1 MAIFVASAFGMAYA
15 ARLLQAMPAPK
26 GRSEAEEERQRGPNE
41 TTQGKDKTKEVP
53 KYGACTREG
62 TRTGRATALEDTSWN
77 GWERNTIRKR
87 SVGEMQRQTKRT
99 TELTRRV
106 DDASHLATRAG
117 QRVGYVPKH
126 ESDYGGGGAFP
137 EVHVVQYPM
146 GMGKKQ
152 TRKSAGTQAV
162 VPVTAK
168 EDGSVA
174 YDAIVKQGENRGR
187 NVFTDKSALMPKRE
201 LMVPENLQPPS
212 KEELEDDV
220 KATEAALGKVVE
232 AKLAATRPKH
242 IATQSKD
249 PTYIKYTPQGAGGEE
264 GKNTRIIQ
272 MHEMPVDPL
281 EPPKF
286 KYKKVPKGTGDA
298 PVPVLHAP
306 PKKLTREDMESWKIP
321 PCISNWKN
329 SKGYTIPLDKR
340 LAADGRS
347 LEDVQINDQFAK
359 FSEALYVA
367 EQKARES
374 VEMRAK
380 IQRELAMK
388 EKEKKEEQLR
398 ELAMQ
403 ARMER
408 ARSVPE
414 RYPGP
419 PSEGAP
425 TGSRSV
431 ANQEREMAYPPP
443 PPLSGSEAPM
453 ERAGAREGERYPSR
467 DTFEHREEESREERL
482 ARERRDEI
490 REERRRER
498 DRERRLEASGQ
509 GKRSK
514 LARDRDRDIS
524 ERVALGQAHV
534 QVESGEAMYDQ
545 RLFNQEEGM
554 GAGFAAEDAYNLY
567 DKPLFA
573 DRSAVTGLYRSSAV
587 EQQLSEDEELERVHK
602 TSRFKPT
609 KGFAGTEGKVE
620 PRTQPVQFEKEVDP
634 FGIDDFLV
642 DVRQGRK
649 EAPQEP
655 GMGTMAASAGGA
667 TSDAGWSSRTRV
679 NFQKGTQE

>member
-1 MAIFVASAFGMAYA
+1 VP
-15 ARLLQAMPAPK
+15 RN
-26 GRSEAEEERQRGPNE
+26 EE
-41 TTQGKDKTKEVP
+41 
-53 KYGACTREG
+53 
-62 TRTGRATALEDTSWN
+62 
-77 GWERNTIRKR
+77 
-87 SVGEMQRQTKRT
+87 
-99 TELTRRV
+99 
-106 DDASHLATRAG
+106 
-117 QRVGYVPKH
+117 
-126 ESDYGGGGAFP
+126 DYGGGGAFP
-137 EVHVVQYPM
+137 EVHVVQHPL
-146 GMGKKQ
+146 GMGKKEEKK
-152 TRKSAGTQAV
+152 TAGTRAV
-162 VPVTAK
+162 VPATANA
-168 EDGSVA
+168 DGSVS

-201 LMVPENLQPPS
+201 LMVPENLEPPN
-212 KEELEDDV
+212 KEELEEDV

-232 AKLAATRPKH
+232 SKLAATRPKH

-249 PTYIKYTPQGAGGEE
+249 PTYIKYTPQGAGSEE
-264 GKNTRIIQ
+264 GHNTRIIQ
-272 MHEMPVDPL
+272 MHEMPIDPL

-347 LEDVQINDQFAK
+347 LQDVQINDQFAK

-408 ARSVPE
+408 ARPVPE

-425 TGSRSV
+425 KGLQPA
-431 ANQEREMAYPPP
+431 ANGGEMSYPPP
-443 PPLSGSEAPM
+443 PPLSGRGAPTGKVGDED
-453 ERAGAREGERYPSR
+453 EREPARSR
-467 DTFEHREEESREERL
+467 DTSQVRVDESKEERL
-482 ARERRDEI
+482 ARQRRDEI

-524 ERVALGQAHV
+524 ERVALGQANV

-573 DRSAVTGLYRSSAV
+573 DRSAVTGLYRSSGA
-587 EQQLSEDEELERVHK
+587 EQQVSEDEELEQVYK

-620 PRTQPVQFEKEVDP
+620 PRSQPVQFEKEVDP
-634 FGIDDFLV
+634 FGIDDFLT

-649 EAPQEP
+649 EAPREP

-667 TSDAGWSSRTRV
+667 STDAGWSGRTRV